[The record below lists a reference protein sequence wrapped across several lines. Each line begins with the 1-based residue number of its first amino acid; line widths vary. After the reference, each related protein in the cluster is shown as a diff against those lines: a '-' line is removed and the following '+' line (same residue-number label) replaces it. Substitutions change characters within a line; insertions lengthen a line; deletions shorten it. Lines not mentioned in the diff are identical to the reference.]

1 MHSKTSESVG
11 EIEPIATSQVAS
23 NSFVAPSDNSL
34 SSLPDKPQILIE
46 SSETGMRLDLRDLW
60 MYREL
65 LYFLTWR
72 DIKVR
77 YKQTLM
83 GALWA
88 IVQPLFTMLLFT
100 IFFNKFAGLSS
111 GLIPYPLFAYTGL
124 LLWTFFSSGVINST
138 NSLISNTN
146 LITKVY
152 FPRMFIP
159 AAAVGAGLV
168 DLAVASVVL
177 IGLAL
182 YYRVALTWSLT
193 LLPLFVMLTLLLA
206 LGVGMLISALTV
218 RYRDL
223 RHALPFMIQLWM
235 FASPVIY
242 PSGIVP
248 EKWRWVL
255 AINPLTGIIEGFRS
269 ALVGGSFDWTTI
281 SISTALT
288 VCLFVCSLYVF
299 RRIEET
305 FADLI

>member
-1 MHSKTSESVG
+1 
-11 EIEPIATSQVAS
+11 
-23 NSFVAPSDNSL
+23 
-34 SSLPDKPQILIE
+34 
-46 SSETGMRLDLRDLW
+46 
-60 MYREL
+60 
-65 LYFLTWR
+65 
-72 DIKVR
+72 
-77 YKQTLM
+77 
-83 GALWA
+83 
-88 IVQPLFTMLLFT
+88 
-100 IFFNKFAGLSS
+100 
-111 GLIPYPLFAYTGL
+111 
-124 LLWTFFSSGVINST
+124 
-138 NSLISNTN
+138 
-146 LITKVY
+146 
-152 FPRMFIP
+152 
-159 AAAVGAGLV
+159 GLV

-223 RHALPFMIQLWM
+223 RHALPFIIQLWM

-299 RRIEET
+299 QRIEET